1 MRSNSASG
9 ESENTINY
17 KTPIYLQLR
26 EIIRNKIEDGEYTPG
41 TAIPSENELSE
52 TYGIN
57 RITVRNAINA
67 LVNEGLLR
75 SVQGKGVFVI
85 GNKAEETIAELNSFI
100 PVLPKQFSIK
110 EQVKEIRPAGDLF
123 ATLFNIGVSEPIYSI
138 VQIVLSNA
146 EPISYD
152 EIYIPVAVVPQLQ
165 VASSSVFSIDD
176 IFEFYDIEVSSVRQN
191 LEIITGTQKT
201 RHILGDVP
209 PEIAIMKLE
218 SSYLDNRGQVIEY
231 KSSFVRSDTCSFKV
245 FLDAK

>member
-1 MRSNSASG
+1 MRSNSG
-9 ESENTINY
+9 CDGSENTINY

-75 SVQGKGVFVI
+75 SVQGKGVFVV

-100 PVLPKQFSIK
+100 PVLPKHFTIK

-123 ATLFNIGVSEPIYSI
+123 STIFNIGMNDSIYSI
-138 VQIVLSNA
+138 VQIVLSSSQ
-146 EPISYD
+146 PISYD
-152 EIYIPVAVVPQLQ
+152 EIFIPVDIVPQLQ

-176 IFEFYDIEVSSVRQN
+176 IFDFYGVVVSSVRQN
-191 LEIITGTQKT
+191 LEIIKGTQRT

-218 SSYLDNRGQVIEY
+218 SSYLNNCGQVIEY
-231 KSSFVRSDTCSFKV
+231 KCSYVRSDTCSFKV
-245 FLDAK
+245 FLDAT